1 MAYKAVLR
9 VEKIKTFGQ
18 LKAYLLHANR
28 IKETPNANKNIRNIQ
43 LRGEE
48 NVVKIVDEF
57 IKSRGIKITKGK
69 NNQSVL
75 CTEMVL
81 TASKDFFRNKDGSIN
96 KELTAK
102 WIKENNRW
110 LTEKYGDNYLFAKV
124 HLDETTPHISAIIC
138 ATKYNKAYKREV
150 LAHKAWF
157 GKTIDKKKN
166 ININK
171 LRDLQTEYA
180 ERMQECGFKLER
192 GKEKSNAKHKDIKDF
207 YADINKTK
215 EKFLE
220 EREKA
225 AIEINARNIIV
236 NKLADNY
243 GIQEQVKKAYPK
255 AREMAEKKLKDK
267 KIKNNEELDL

>member
-48 NVVKIVDEF
+48 NVVKVVNEF
-57 IKSRGIKITKGK
+57 IESRGIKITKGK

-166 ININK
+166 ININR

-180 ERMQECGFKLER
+180 KRMQECGFKLER

-207 YADINKTK
+207 YADLNKTK

-220 EREKA
+220 ERENS
-225 AIEINARNIIV
+225 AIEINARNIII
-236 NKLADNY
+236 NKIADNY
-243 GIQEQVKKAYPK
+243 GIQEQVKRAYPK

-267 KIKNNEELDL
+267 NKNEELDL